1 MTQVLRDTAR
11 RTAMKVVARPESH
24 GLAVVHDDQSISVS
38 AIYSEALRDCAMIT
52 QGSQCCFFINEY
64 HSELH
69 HSLHCTITSALITPS
84 MENASSASSASASSS
99 PYCRHEMK
107 VPEIDNDCRRV

>member
-38 AIYSEALRDCAMIT
+38 AIYSEALRNDHAGELG
-52 QGSQCCFFINEY
+52 QGPDVGAAVVAEPQEVVNGLPYSADDHVAGEVVD
-64 HSELH
+64 H
-69 HSLHCTITSALITPS
+69 HFQRQDVDLLSI
-84 MENASSASSASASSS
+84 
-99 PYCRHEMK
+99 
-107 VPEIDNDCRRV
+107 

>member
-38 AIYSEALRDCAMIT
+38 ATYSEALRNCHSNDHARLT
-52 QGSQCCFFINEY
+52 VLFFY
-64 HSELH
+64 Q
-69 HSLHCTITSALITPS
+69 
-84 MENASSASSASASSS
+84 
-99 PYCRHEMK
+99 
-107 VPEIDNDCRRV
+107 

>member
-38 AIYSEALRDCAMIT
+38 AIYSEALRNDHARLT
-52 QGSQCCFFINEY
+52 VLFFY
-64 HSELH
+64 Q
-69 HSLHCTITSALITPS
+69 
-84 MENASSASSASASSS
+84 
-99 PYCRHEMK
+99 
-107 VPEIDNDCRRV
+107 

>member
-38 AIYSEALRDCAMIT
+38 AIYSEALRNDHARLT
-52 QGSQCCFFINEY
+52 VLFFFINEY

-69 HSLHCTITSALITPS
+69 HSLHCTITNALGEQGVLAVRIQ
-84 MENASSASSASASSS
+84 ENTADSQMAASSL
-99 PYCRHEMK
+99 PYCTYMINT
-107 VPEIDNDCRRV
+107 VL

>member
-1 MTQVLRDTAR
+1 
-11 RTAMKVVARPESH
+11 
-24 GLAVVHDDQSISVS
+24 
-38 AIYSEALRDCAMIT
+38 MIT

-69 HSLHCTITSALITPS
+69 HSLHCTITSALDVLAVRIQ
-84 MENASSASSASASSS
+84 ENTADGSKQLEQPAILHIHDQYRVAACSSASSASASSS